1 LEKQKKRS
9 TSLTTSLAS
18 TCREAWITSSTY
30 TRLTLASRAVL
41 QPRWARPSRVRDP
54 LVSLHIG
61 GITFERHARDL
72 SRHAKPFDISK
83 REVSEAY
90 KKVKSN
96 RALLESMGR
105 RSRSSIRG
113 WLTTFINSGIDW
125 PREVTNL
132 HRLDVWRS
140 RRQVAVR
147 PCHGH
152 AQPSDGPDETDQFA
166 RDGDDCN
173 MRVLASGQVCG
184 IVGTAAITHPMPGR

>member
-41 QPRWARPSRVRDP
+41 QPRWAGPSRVRDP
-54 LVSLHIG
+54 LVSAPGTGYAKRYIGTLHIG

-132 HRLDVWRS
+132 RYKPPPVGRVEIPKAGRCATVPWS
-140 RRQVAVR
+140 CPAVR
-147 PCHGH
+147 WP
-152 AQPSDGPDETDQFA
+152 
-166 RDGDDCN
+166 R
-173 MRVLASGQVCG
+173 
-184 IVGTAAITHPMPGR
+184 